1 MGYFPFMVDI
11 EGKNCL
17 IVGGGKVAAH
27 KVNKLIS
34 FKPRIRVVAIE
45 ISEPIITTAI
55 KNETI
60 EIHQRNVIIE
70 DIEWANFVIAAS
82 SDGNLNTEISRLC
95 NERKIPVN
103 VVDDKD
109 KCSFIFPSLINNG
122 KFTLG
127 ISTAGASPEIAAAIK
142 NETAQFIPSGIDTI
156 LDYLSSIR
164 EPAKAYIPDDKKR
177 ARFLKDTA
185 RECMA
190 RNAVFSDEETM
201 LRLKA
206 YADSTTLKG
215 YVSKGHVS
223 LVGAGCGGYDLV
235 TIKGIQAI
243 RNANV
248 LVYDDLIDD
257 RLLDFT
263 AESCEKIYVGKR
275 SGRHSM
281 KQEDICTLLVEKA
294 NEGKYVV
301 RLKGGDPFVF
311 GRATEE
317 IDILKSNGI
326 EYDYIPGITSA
337 IAAPGLAGIPVTS
350 RNLSR
355 SFHVITGHTSKTTDN
370 LPENM
375 ETIAKLNGT
384 LIFLMGLENIRKIT
398 DVLLENGKN
407 KDTPA
412 AVVHVNM
419 DNSTD
424 IIQSTLSTIAD
435 KVEAA
440 PIKSPA
446 IIIVG
451 EVATAC
457 KNMLT

>member
-34 FKPRIRVVAIE
+34 FKPKIKVVAIE

-55 KNETI
+55 DNKSI
-60 EIHQRNVIIE
+60 EIQQRNLTID
-70 DIEWANFVIAAS
+70 DIEWADFVIAAS
-82 SDGNLNTEISRLC
+82 SDGDLNSDISRQC
-95 NERKIPVN
+95 QERKIPVN

-122 KFTLG
+122 KLTLG
-127 ISTAGASPEIAAAIK
+127 ISTAGASPEIAATIK

-156 LDYLSSIR
+156 LDYLSAIR

-177 ARFLKDTA
+177 ASFLKDTA
-185 RECMA
+185 KECMS
-190 RNAVFSDEETM
+190 RNAVFSEEETIS
-201 LRLKA
+201 RLKA
-206 YADSTTLKG
+206 YADNTTQKG
-215 YVSKGHVS
+215 HVSKGYVS

-248 LVYDDLIDD
+248 LIYDDLIDD
-257 RLLDFT
+257 RLLDF
-263 AESCEKIYVGKR
+263 ASESCEKIYVGKR

-281 KQEDICTLLVEKA
+281 RQEDICTLLVEKA

-317 IDILKSNGI
+317 IDILKSNDI

-355 SFHVITGHTSKTTDN
+355 SFHVITGHTSKTTDS

-398 DVLLENGKN
+398 DVLIENGKS
-407 KDTPA
+407 KDTPT
-412 AVVHVNM
+412 AVVHVNK

-424 IIQSTLSTIAD
+424 LLQATLSSIAD
-435 KVEAA
+435 RLEAT

-451 EVATAC
+451 DVISGMVT
-457 KNMLT
+457 